1 MTVDESQARYV
12 DGITR
17 LLSAG
22 RAGARGGPGSSGRR
36 ADPGAAP
43 AAVGPPA
50 TGGPGFLGVLLN
62 VLSPNI
68 TFGRADNAVD
78 WLFFGVGG
86 RGEPDSQASV
96 LHHALTAAAKGS
108 GLRTLVLAVTDQ
120 RLLLGATAPVG
131 LLSSS
136 TADER
141 AQADIELLGSVPR
154 TAVAARVGRYRL
166 NWKRLRIDF
175 ADGSWLSFH
184 VPLAESG
191 RPLREVAA
199 ALSAG

>member
-12 DGITR
+12 EGITR
-17 LLSAG
+17 LIPADERVRAVAKV
-22 RAGARGGPGSSGRR
+22 RAGEGLTPAPPTQPSAPPAAGGPSVLS
-36 ADPGAAP
+36 
-43 AAVGPPA
+43 
-50 TGGPGFLGVLLN
+50 VLLN

-78 WLFFGVGG
+78 WLVFGVGG
-86 RGEPDSQASV
+86 RGAPDSQASV
-96 LHHALTAAAKGS
+96 LHRALTAATTGS
-108 GLRTLVLAVTDQ
+108 GIRYLVLGVTDQ

-154 TAVAARVGRYRL
+154 TTVTARFGRYRL

-184 VPLAESG
+184 VPLADSG
-191 RPLREVAA
+191 RPLREIAA

>member
-17 LLSAG
+17 LLPAAEQVRAVAQV
-22 RAGARGGPGSSGRR
+22 RAGGGLTP
-36 ADPGAAP
+36 AP
-43 AAVGPPA
+43 PPQPSTPPA
-50 TGGPGFLGVLLN
+50 TGGPGLLGVLLN

-86 RGEPDSQASV
+86 RGEPGSQASV
-96 LHHALTAAAKGS
+96 LHHAVTAATKGS

-136 TADER
+136 AADER
-141 AQADIELLGSVPR
+141 AQSDIELLGSVPR
-154 TAVAARVGRYRL
+154 TTVTARFGRYRL

-184 VPLAESG
+184 VPLADSG
-191 RPLREVAA
+191 RPLREIAA

>member
-1 MTVDESQARYV
+1 MTVDGSQARYV
-12 DGITR
+12 EGITR
-17 LLSAG
+17 LLTAG
-22 RAGARGGPGSSGRR
+22 EQVRAVARVRAGGGLTP
-36 ADPGAAP
+36 AAP
-43 AAVGPPA
+43 PQQSAPPA
-50 TGGPGFLGVLLN
+50 PGGPGFLGALLN

-68 TFGRADNAVD
+68 TFGRADDAVD

-86 RGEPDSQASV
+86 RGEPGSQASL
-96 LHHALTAAAKGS
+96 LHHALTVAAKGS
-108 GLRTLVLAVTDQ
+108 GVRDIVLGVTDQ
-120 RLLLGATAPVG
+120 RLLVGATAPVG

-136 TADER
+136 AADER

-154 TAVAARVGRYRL
+154 TAVTARVGRYRL

-184 VPLAESG
+184 VPLADSG
-191 RPLREVAA
+191 RPLREIAA

>member
-1 MTVDESQARYV
+1 MTTDESQARYV
-12 DGITR
+12 EGITR
-17 LLSAG
+17 LLPAG
-22 RAGARGGPGSSGRR
+22 EQVRAVAQVRAGGGLTP
-36 ADPGAAP
+36 AP
-43 AAVGPPA
+43 PPQPSTPPA

-86 RGEPDSQASV
+86 RGEPGSQASV
-96 LHHALTAAAKGS
+96 LHHAVTVATKGS

-136 TADER
+136 AADER

-154 TAVAARVGRYRL
+154 TAVTARFGRYRL

-184 VPLAESG
+184 VPLADSG
-191 RPLREVAA
+191 RPPREVAA

>member
-1 MTVDESQARYV
+1 MTVDESQTRYV
-12 DGITR
+12 EGLTR
-17 LLSAG
+17 LLPAG
-22 RAGARGGPGSSGRR
+22 EQVRAVAQVREGGGL
-36 ADPGAAP
+36 AP
-43 AAVGPPA
+43 APPSQPSTPPA
-50 TGGPGFLGVLLN
+50 TGGPSFLGVLLN

-78 WLFFGVGG
+78 WLFLGVGG

-96 LHHALTAAAKGS
+96 LHHALTVAAKGS
-108 GLRTLVLAVTDQ
+108 GLRYLVLAVTDQ

-136 TADER
+136 AADER
-141 AQADIELLGSVPR
+141 AKADIELLGSVPR
-154 TAVAARVGRYRL
+154 TTVTARFGRYRL
-166 NWKRLRIDF
+166 NWKRLRLDF

-191 RPLREVAA
+191 RPLREIAA
-199 ALSAG
+199 ALSAA

>member
-1 MTVDESQARYV
+1 MTLDGRHARHV
-12 DGITR
+12 EGITR
-17 LLSAG
+17 LLPAG
-22 RAGARGGPGSSGRR
+22 ERVRAVARVRAGAGLTPAAPPQPAAPPAPGGPGI
-36 ADPGAAP
+36 
-43 AAVGPPA
+43 
-50 TGGPGFLGVLLN
+50 LGILLN
-62 VLSPNI
+62 VLSPTI

-86 RGEPDSQASV
+86 RGAPGSQASL
-96 LHHALTAAAKGS
+96 LHHALTVATTGA
-108 GLRTLVLAVTDQ
+108 GLRDIVLGVTDG

-136 TADER
+136 AADER
-141 AQADIELLGSVPR
+141 AQADVELLGSVPR
-154 TAVAARVGRYRL
+154 TTVAARVGRYRL

-184 VPLAESG
+184 VPLADSA
-191 RPLREVAA
+191 RPLRDVAT

>member
-1 MTVDESQARYV
+1 MIDGSQARYV
-12 DGITR
+12 DGLTR
-17 LLSAG
+17 LLPADDRVRAVAQVRAGGGLTPAPPSQSSAPPAAG
-22 RAGARGGPGSSGRR
+22 RPSL
-36 ADPGAAP
+36 
-43 AAVGPPA
+43 
-50 TGGPGFLGVLLN
+50 LGVLLN

-68 TFGRADNAVD
+68 TFGRADDAVD

-86 RGEPDSQASV
+86 RGAPDSRASV
-96 LHHALTAAAKGS
+96 LHHALTGAAKGL
-108 GLRTLVLAVTDQ
+108 GLRYLVLGVTDQ

-136 TADER
+136 AADER
-141 AQADIELLGSVPR
+141 AQADIELLGAVPR
-154 TAVAARVGRYRL
+154 TSVTARFGRYRL

-184 VPLAESG
+184 VPLADSG

-199 ALSAG
+199 ALSAV

>member
-1 MTVDESQARYV
+1 MTVDGSQARYV
-12 DGITR
+12 EGIAP
-17 LLSAG
+17 LLPVDERVRAVARV
-22 RAGARGGPGSSGRR
+22 RAGGGLTPASPSPPS
-36 ADPGAAP
+36 APP
-43 AAVGPPA
+43 AA
-50 TGGPGFLGVLLN
+50 GGPGFLGVLLN

-78 WLFFGVGG
+78 WLVFGVGG
-86 RGEPDSQASV
+86 RGDPGSQASV
-96 LHHALTAAAKGS
+96 LHHALTVAVQGAGV
-108 GLRTLVLAVTDQ
+108 RTLVLGVTDK
-120 RLLLGATAPVG
+120 RLLVGATAPVG

-136 TADER
+136 AADER

-154 TAVAARVGRYRL
+154 TTVAARFGRYRL

-184 VPLAESG
+184 VPLADSG
-191 RPLREVAA
+191 RPLREIAA

>member
-1 MTVDESQARYV
+1 MTVEDTRTRYV
-12 DGITR
+12 EGITR
-17 LLSAG
+17 LLPVGEQVRAVAQV
-22 RAGARGGPGSSGRR
+22 RAGGGLTP
-36 ADPGAAP
+36 AP
-43 AAVGPPA
+43 PPQPSAPPA

-86 RGEPDSQASV
+86 RGEPGSQASV
-96 LHHALTAAAKGS
+96 LHQTLTVAAKGS
-108 GLRTLVLAVTDQ
+108 GIRNLVLGVTDK

-136 TADER
+136 AADER

-154 TAVAARVGRYRL
+154 TAVTARFGRYRL
-166 NWKRLRIDF
+166 NWKRLRLDF

-184 VPLAESG
+184 VPLADSG
-191 RPLREVAA
+191 RPLREIAA

>member
-1 MTVDESQARYV
+1 MTVDGSQARYV
-12 DGITR
+12 EGITR
-17 LLSAG
+17 LLPAG
-22 RAGARGGPGSSGRR
+22 EQVRAVARVRAGGGLTP
-36 ADPGAAP
+36 AP
-43 AAVGPPA
+43 PPQPTAPPA
-50 TGGPGFLGVLLN
+50 SGGPGFLGVLLN

-86 RGEPDSQASV
+86 RGAPGSQASL
-96 LHHALTAAAKGS
+96 LHHALTGATKGS
-108 GLRTLVLAVTDQ
+108 GLRDTVLAVTDQ
-120 RLLLGATAPVG
+120 RLLLGVTAPVG
-131 LLSSS
+131 LLSNSA
-136 TADER
+136 TDER

-154 TAVAARVGRYRL
+154 SAVTARVGRYRL

-184 VPLAESG
+184 VPLADSG
-191 RPLREVAA
+191 RPLREIAA

>member
-1 MTVDESQARYV
+1 MAADESQARYV
-12 DGITR
+12 EGITR
-17 LLSAG
+17 LLAAG
-22 RAGARGGPGSSGRR
+22 EQVRAVAQVREGGGLTPAPPPKPST
-36 ADPGAAP
+36 PP
-43 AAVGPPA
+43 AA
-50 TGGPGFLGVLLN
+50 GGPGFLGVLLN

-86 RGEPDSQASV
+86 RGEPGSQASV
-96 LHHALTAAAKGS
+96 LHHALTVATKGS
-108 GLRTLVLAVTDQ
+108 GLRTLVLGVTDQ

-131 LLSSS
+131 LLSRS
-136 TADER
+136 AEDER

-154 TAVAARVGRYRL
+154 TAVTARFGRYRL

-184 VPLAESG
+184 VPLADSG

>member
-17 LLSAG
+17 LLPAEEQVRAVAQV
-22 RAGARGGPGSSGRR
+22 RAGGGLTP
-36 ADPGAAP
+36 AP
-43 AAVGPPA
+43 PPQPSTPPA
-50 TGGPGFLGVLLN
+50 TGGPGFLGILLN

-86 RGEPDSQASV
+86 RGEPGSQSSV
-96 LHHALTAAAKGS
+96 LHHAVTVATKGS

-136 TADER
+136 AADER

-154 TAVAARVGRYRL
+154 TAVTARFGRYRL

-184 VPLAESG
+184 VPLADSG

>member
-1 MTVDESQARYV
+1 MTVDGSQARYV
-12 DGITR
+12 EGITR
-17 LLSAG
+17 LLAAG
-22 RAGARGGPGSSGRR
+22 EQVRAVARVRAGGGLTP
-36 ADPGAAP
+36 AAP
-43 AAVGPPA
+43 PQPSAPPA
-50 TGGPGFLGVLLN
+50 PGGPGFLGALLN

-68 TFGRADNAVD
+68 TFGRADDAVD

-86 RGEPDSQASV
+86 RGEPGSQASL
-96 LHHALTAAAKGS
+96 LHHALTVAAKGS
-108 GLRTLVLAVTDQ
+108 GVRDIVLGVTDQ
-120 RLLLGATAPVG
+120 RLLVGATAPVG

-136 TADER
+136 AADER

-154 TAVAARVGRYRL
+154 TAVTARVGRYRL

-184 VPLAESG
+184 VPLADSG
-191 RPLREVAA
+191 RPLREIAA

>member
-12 DGITR
+12 EGFTR
-17 LLSAG
+17 LLPADERVHAVAKV
-22 RAGARGGPGSSGRR
+22 RAGGGLIP
-36 ADPGAAP
+36 AP
-43 AAVGPPA
+43 PSQPSAPPA
-50 TGGPGFLGVLLN
+50 TGGLSLLGVLLT

-68 TFGRADNAVD
+68 TFGRADSAVD
-78 WLFFGVGG
+78 WLVFGVGG
-86 RGEPDSQASV
+86 RGAPDSRAST
-96 LHHALTAAAKGS
+96 LHHALTVATKGAS
-108 GLRTLVLAVTDQ
+108 IRYLVLGVTDQ

-136 TADER
+136 SADER

-154 TAVAARVGRYRL
+154 TSVTARFGRYRL
-166 NWKRLRIDF
+166 NWKRLRLDF

-184 VPLAESG
+184 VPMADSG
-191 RPLREVAA
+191 RPLREIAA

>member
-1 MTVDESQARYV
+1 MTVDGSQERYV
-12 DGITR
+12 EGITK
-17 LLSAG
+17 LLPAG
-22 RAGARGGPGSSGRR
+22 ERVQAVAKVRAGGGLTP
-36 ADPGAAP
+36 AP
-43 AAVGPPA
+43 PPQPTAPPA
-50 TGGPGFLGVLLN
+50 SGGPGFLGVLLN

-68 TFGRADNAVD
+68 TFGRADSAVD

-86 RGEPDSQASV
+86 RGEPGSQASL
-96 LHHALTAAAKGS
+96 LHHALTVAAKGS
-108 GLRTLVLAVTDQ
+108 GVRGIVLAVTDQ

-131 LLSSS
+131 LLANSA
-136 TADER
+136 ADER

-154 TAVAARVGRYRL
+154 TTATARFGRYRL

-184 VPLAESG
+184 VSLADSG